1 MPALAFTLFAFSI
14 TPELVREKEGYFASD
29 PLDTTLFASARLER
43 LLASEE
49 EAPLFALV
57 GSSGMV
63 EAVTTEGGLHEAV
76 SLGSKGDVRVA
87 DLSCYGQSILDS
99 VLLVDQLP
107 SRFDGVVVMN
117 ISPRLIGR
125 GWKFEKPFG
134 NRMAVRS
141 PLLEDMVRDGGVD
154 MEELTGNYFLDNRRF
169 FLPRLWSLL
178 RNVVN
183 GPLERRMHPYG
194 DSPSPLGDVL
204 YKQQL
209 GRVRLAYGSYDKNYR
224 FDMRFVS
231 TVGLEVTKRGAVAFV
246 LLEAPVRP
254 SALEEVYG
262 ADGFAAHTE
271 NMRAF
276 AEEHG
281 FLYWNLNQ
289 EAGLTDSDY
298 YDYTHLWVAEARER
312 YTRVLGGKVA
322 SLIEERLP

>member
-1 MPALAFTLFAFSI
+1 MRARHEREADQFAA
-14 TPELVREKEGYFASD
+14 V
-29 PLDTTLFASARLER
+29 SAAARR
-43 LLASEE
+43 IAAYTNS
-49 EAPLFALV
+49 
-57 GSSGMV
+57 SSGGYALTSAATSTASPV
-63 EAVTTEGGLHEAV
+63 PFKHTSVVGTA
-76 SLGSKGDVRVA
+76 SSGSRN
-87 DLSCYGQSILDS
+87 SYG
-99 VLLVDQLP
+99 
-107 SRFDGVVVMN
+107 
-117 ISPRLIGR
+117 
-125 GWKFEKPFG
+125 
-134 NRMAVRS
+134 
-141 PLLEDMVRDGGVD
+141 
-154 MEELTGNYFLDNRRF
+154 
-169 FLPRLWSLL
+169 
-178 RNVVN
+178 
-183 GPLERRMHPYG
+183 
-194 DSPSPLGDVL
+194 
-204 YKQQL
+204 
-209 GRVRLAYGSYDKNYR
+209 GSYDKNYR
-224 FDMRFVS
+224 FDMRLVS